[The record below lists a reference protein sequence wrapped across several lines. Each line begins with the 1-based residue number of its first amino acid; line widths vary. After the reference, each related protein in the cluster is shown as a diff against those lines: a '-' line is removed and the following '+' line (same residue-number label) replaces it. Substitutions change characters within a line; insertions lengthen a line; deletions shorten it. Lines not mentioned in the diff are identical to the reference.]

1 MYTNQGVSTFH
12 DDTTKIR
19 NSSDWA
25 LSQPTGTTNPDDR
38 RCGQW
43 K

>member
-1 MYTNQGVSTFH
+1 MYTNQGASTSH
-12 DDTTKIR
+12 EDTANIR

-25 LSQPTGTTNPDDR
+25 FSLPTGATNPDDR